1 MLPEETEM
9 LERDIQLE
17 RRKRA
22 QARKERYAEEPVSPG
37 EGLLCTF
44 FLTLWFDFESLAA
57 TFYFM
62 HSGLILRASRLRFIF
77 GADYNLRAS
86 RPRLTCL
93 LTHVGKRLRDCI
105 RQFHIFK

>member
-37 EGLLCTF
+37 RGTALCF
-44 FLTLWFDFESLAA
+44 RLI
-57 TFYFM
+57 
-62 HSGLILRASRLRFIF
+62 SGTCCGRAVLIFRASRS
-77 GADYNLRAS
+77 G
-86 RPRLTCL
+86 CKWL
-93 LTHVGKRLRDCI
+93 LAHVGKRLRDEHSS
-105 RQFHIFK
+105 FHMFYV